1 MIRRPP
7 RSTLSSSSAAS
18 DVYKRQRLS
27 RLLETLSVLRRQHMS
42 SDTTHLALVASLLP
56 EGEGNMLS
64 ALCPPTEQDA
74 PAAEDVA
81 VEVDEVVP
89 VAVRSGQEEMVMPL
103 QANDISV
110 PNIQPLEGTQ
120 LVLRRPNTA
129 EKIRR
134 RTARLVGELQE
145 IERYRTLRTVGSNTA
160 PRPPHPP
167 SNSTMPTAAPRAG
180 LFSQT
185 MAETQMSSMGGGS
198 LMAPPHSAD
207 GAKKSSTK
215 GDGGAGLSI
224 SNSKIGHLVDSL
236 SGRMPRGA

>member
-1 MIRRPP
+1 
-7 RSTLSSSSAAS
+7 
-18 DVYKRQRLS
+18 
-27 RLLETLSVLRRQHMS
+27 
-42 SDTTHLALVASLLP
+42 
-56 EGEGNMLS
+56 MLS
-64 ALCPPTEQDA
+64 ALCPPTNPTDEA
-74 PAAEDVA
+74 VAEE
-81 VEVDEVVP
+81 VEEEAVP
-89 VAVRSGQEEMVMPL
+89 VTVSSGQEDLVMPL
-103 QANDISV
+103 KANDICV
-110 PNIQPLEGTQ
+110 PNMHPLEGAQ
-120 LVLRRPNTA
+120 LVLRRPDTA

-160 PRPPHPP
+160 PRLPHPP
-167 SNSTMPTAAPRAG
+167 SNNTIPTAAPRAG

-185 MAETQMSSMGGGS
+185 MAETQMMGGGS
-198 LMAPPHSAD
+198 RVAPPHSAD

>member
-1 MIRRPP
+1 MLPLFEV
-7 RSTLSSSSAAS
+7 TN
-18 DVYKRQRLS
+18 
-27 RLLETLSVLRRQHMS
+27 MS
-42 SDTTHLALVASLLP
+42 SDNMHLALVASLLP

-64 ALCPPTEQDA
+64 ALCPSTQQEA
-74 PAAEDVA
+74 PAAKDVA
-81 VEVDEVVP
+81 VVEEVEEEEEPIVS
-89 VAVRSGQEEMVMPL
+89 RSGQEEMVMPL
-103 QANDISV
+103 QPNDISV
-110 PNIQPLEGTQ
+110 PNMQPLEGTQ

-160 PRPPHPP
+160 SRPPHPL
-167 SNSTMPTAAPRAG
+167 SNNTMPTAAPRPG

-185 MAETQMSSMGGGS
+185 MAETQMGSMAGGS
-198 LMAPPHSAD
+198 LVAPPHSAD
-207 GAKKSSTK
+207 GTKKSSTK